1 MLKETIMTTQF
12 HLKEL
17 EKDLEQISYPSPL
30 SRVHVKLPGKIWQDK
45 MSSMREELLKF

>member
-17 EKDLEQISYPSPL
+17 EKDLQQIAYPSPL
-30 SRVHVKLPGKIWQDK
+30 SRVHVKLPGKLWQDRLND
-45 MSSMREELLKF
+45 MRQELMRF